1 MNQRL
6 NFHVPAVV
14 KSLSGGVRNV
24 EPLADPINVPNVGS
38 QALKRGYLMA
48 DILASIKI
56 LPSEAQI
63 DLAKLKT
70 DIQQVV
76 PEKVKIQKFQEEPI
90 AFGLVALIAHVTM
103 PEKEEGVMSRLE
115 EVLLSVSGVGEIQV
129 IGMTRI

>member
-1 MNQRL
+1 
-6 NFHVPAVV
+6 
-14 KSLSGGVRNV
+14 
-24 EPLADPINVPNVGS
+24 
-38 QALKRGYLMA
+38 MA

-56 LPSEAQI
+56 LPSDAQI
-63 DLAKLKT
+63 DLVKLKT

-76 PEKVKIQKFQEEPI
+76 PENVKVQKFQEEPI

-115 EVLLSVSGVGEIQV
+115 EVLTSVTGVGEIQV